1 MSVAITLAD
10 TGMSIFSLST
20 TSSREGDVEEQKD
33 EGERVSIER
42 VQCEL
47 KEALLGWYPSCDGS
61 SDVVRSRGAAGTPPL
76 SCAA

>member
-20 TSSREGDVEEQKD
+20 TSSREGDDEEED
-33 EGERVSIER
+33 EREGIER
-42 VQCEL
+42 VQCEVE
-47 KEALLGWYPSCDGS
+47 EAWYPSCGGS
-61 SDVVRSRGAAGTPPL
+61 FDVVRSRGAAGTPPL